1 MAEMQA
7 TPSIVSNEL
16 TRTYLLQAWTRCCT
30 CLGHDFAP
38 YLPLIMPTLLEAA
51 TQQAEF
57 EVDPTTLSSD
67 DDEDES
73 GGSTDS
79 EDIQLAQ
86 ANDKCLSVRTSI
98 LEEKATACQLLAGMV
113 ADLEDAF
120 FPYAI
125 QVTQCVAIST
135 GVSAKDHS
143 DVAIK
148 QMVDFALGRLVNA
161 LTSEPEVD
169 LVVSIMQSMTSC
181 LADARS
187 VHSTLELNEAQLSEL
202 VHGLL
207 VVLGDSFQ
215 RRAIL
220 Q

>member
-1 MAEMQA
+1 
-7 TPSIVSNEL
+7 
-16 TRTYLLQAWTRCCT
+16 
-30 CLGHDFAP
+30 
-38 YLPLIMPTLLEAA
+38 MPTLLEAA

-86 ANDKCLSVRTSI
+86 SNDKCLSVRTSI
-98 LEEKATACQLLAGMV
+98 LEEKATACQLLVGMV

-125 QVTQCVAIST
+125 QLSARCRHLSSVAIST
-135 GVSAKDHS
+135 GGSAKDHS

-161 LTSEPEVD
+161 LTSEPEVN

-181 LADARS
+181 LADARA
-187 VHSTLELNEAQLSEL
+187 VHSTLELNEAQLNEL

-215 RRAIL
+215 RRAIRRGAGSDMEDDDDDASQSSETQVAEQEL
-220 Q
+220 QLVLA